1 MTESRAGVTL
11 AEGLSCTL
19 DSTKEHPERYITIW
33 GGEKPLPLSK
43 IQALALFKLMLSHL
57 GQIAG
62 EELDKES
69 LLEQVNLVQAFHS
82 SIDWLEGW
90 SQTELAE
97 QELLKEAHEQYQ
109 YTFRLQEE
117 MMDAVRGWEALLE
130 RQFDRLEE
138 AAEELDMTL
147 DELDE
152 LDELDDDQLDDDE
165 LDEYPDYS

>member
-1 MTESRAGVTL
+1 MAEQRTAIAL

-19 DSTKEHPERYITIW
+19 DSTKEHPERYATIL

-43 IQALALFKLMLSHL
+43 IQALALFKLLLSSL
-57 GQIAG
+57 GQIAS
-62 EELDKES
+62 EELYKES

-82 SIDWLEGW
+82 AIDWLEGW

-97 QELLKEAHEQYQ
+97 PELLKEAHEQYQ
-109 YTFRLQEE
+109 HTFALQEE
-117 MMDAVRGWEALLE
+117 MMDAVQGWETLLE
-130 RQFDRLEE
+130 RQFDKLEE

-152 LDELDDDQLDDDE
+152 LDDEQLDDDE
-165 LDEYPDYS
+165 LDEYPDES